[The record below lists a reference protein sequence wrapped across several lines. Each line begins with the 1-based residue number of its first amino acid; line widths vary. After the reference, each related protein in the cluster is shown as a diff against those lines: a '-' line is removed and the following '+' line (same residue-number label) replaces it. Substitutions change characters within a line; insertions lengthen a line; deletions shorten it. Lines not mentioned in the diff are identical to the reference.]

1 MDEELIEEWFEMVQE
16 NSRLVRRESTLV
28 YELRDLELIEQHDQ
42 LEREIRKRLSKEGQL
57 PEVRVGGAGID
68 VCVCVLDSKK
78 TEMDR
83 IKDEAMI
90 AELVELV
97 EKRNKLL
104 WDLDE
109 EKQL

>member
-1 MDEELIEEWFEMVQE
+1 M
-16 NSRLVRRESTLV
+16 
-28 YELRDLELIEQHDQ
+28 
-42 LEREIRKRLSKEGQL
+42 
-57 PEVRVGGAGID
+57 
-68 VCVCVLDSKK
+68 CVHVLDSKK
-78 TEMDR
+78 TEMEQ

-104 WDLDE
+104 WDLDK

>member
-1 MDEELIEEWFEMVQE
+1 M
-16 NSRLVRRESTLV
+16 
-28 YELRDLELIEQHDQ
+28 
-42 LEREIRKRLSKEGQL
+42 
-57 PEVRVGGAGID
+57 
-68 VCVCVLDSKK
+68 VCVVVDSKK

-109 EKQL
+109 EKQQ